1 MSEKEARHKFK
12 QILSAIRYC
21 HDRHIVHRD
30 LKAENLLLDENM
42 NIKIAGN
49 YTTIIISKLF
59 LELFLL
65 PDLKMYNCFLKKFS
79 IFMLQHRLQ
88 NIFIGFNFLMS
99 ECQSQSMLKKSV

>member
-49 YTTIIISKLF
+49 YTTIIFGYFRSYSCCLI
-59 LELFLL
+59 
-65 PDLKMYNCFLKKFS
+65 
-79 IFMLQHRLQ
+79 
-88 NIFIGFNFLMS
+88 
-99 ECQSQSMLKKSV
+99 